1 MQLWMMPKS
10 DQIVEK
16 FQKFPQLYLVAHS
29 CRYIEPDWKR
39 TIYQPKMDIFIKLFS
54 QYKGDWPYRAESDT
68 QKMVDT
74 IKKIDTGR
82 TMSVLYRIFIQ

>member
-1 MQLWMMPKS
+1 MILSRCYYLFSKCCENMQLWMMPKS

-54 QYKGDWPYRAESDT
+54 QYKGDWPLS
-68 QKMVDT
+68 
-74 IKKIDTGR
+74 
-82 TMSVLYRIFIQ
+82 S